1 MQRFPAFVPRP
12 AGLRASAGALV
23 LAFAL
28 AGCGSNQPC
37 SVTDSCPNQAPDAT
51 ISSPPDGG
59 TSTVGEAVT
68 FSGEANDLED
78 GPITGDALVWTSDLD
93 GPIGTGA
100 EFSRSDLSGGFHE
113 ITLTAT
119 DSEGASGTATVTFG
133 VGGAPHVDILGPE
146 EQSNGAPHT
155 VSLGT
160 TVTFSGSAVD
170 VEDGPLSDAAL
181 AWSSNV
187 DGPLG
192 TGTSFSTNDLA
203 AGMHTVTLTATD
215 SDANEAKATVL
226 VIVKPPTAAGYQ
238 IHIRYSEGVELTTA
252 QRQAVEAAVTKLEDV
267 ITGDVPNLAAFDFNG
282 GSCGGAAVP
291 PLDEAI
297 DDVVIYLEFVPIDG
311 PAGTV
316 AQAGPCL
323 TRQLG
328 SGDIT
333 AFSILGGIRFDTADL
348 QLAGDTGTM
357 DDVILHEM
365 MHVLGFGIF
374 WDDAVNDPND
384 EDFPFEFL
392 EQPSDDSHP
401 EHTPGMTDTHFI
413 GPEATDRFLAIG
425 GNLYTGGEIVPV
437 ENDTI
442 QFSSGSLDGHWREG
456 VFDEELMSTQ
466 LNVPTNPVS
475 VVTIGQFE
483 DLGYTVDYG
492 AADSYT
498 LPVAAIVAGPR
509 VEGSTIDL
517 SGDVWRGSLHAVD
530 VDGTQRRVR

>member
-1 MQRFPAFVPRP
+1 VQRFLAFVPSQ
-12 AGLRASAGALV
+12 AGPRAVAGVLV
-23 LAFAL
+23 LGLAL

-37 SVTDSCPNQAPDAT
+37 SVTDSCPNQAPDVT
-51 ISSPPDGG
+51 ISSPADGG
-59 TSTVGEAVT
+59 TSVIGEAVT
-68 FSGEANDLED
+68 FSGEATDSD
-78 GPITGDALVWTSDLD
+78 GGSITGNALVWTSDLD

-119 DSEGASGTATVTFG
+119 DSEGTSGSATITFG
-133 VGGAPHVDILGPE
+133 IGGAPNVEIDAPD

-155 VSLGT
+155 VSVGT
-160 TVTFSGSAVD
+160 TVAFTGSAVD
-170 VEDGPLSDAAL
+170 VEDGPLGGTAL
-181 AWSSNV
+181 SWTSNV

-192 TGTSFSTNDLA
+192 TGSSLSTDALT

-215 SDANEAKATVL
+215 SDDNQAKATVL

-238 IHIRYSEGVELTTA
+238 VHVRYSEGVELTAA
-252 QRQAVEAAVTKLEDV
+252 QRQAVDAAVTKLETV
-267 ITGDVPNLAAFDFNG
+267 ITGDVPNLAAFEFNG
-282 GSCGGAAVP
+282 GTCGGATLP

-297 DDVVIYLEFVPIDG
+297 DDVIIYLEFVPIDG

-323 TRQLG
+323 TRQLAG
-328 SGDIT
+328 GDVT
-333 AFSILGGIRFDTADL
+333 AFSLLGGIRFDTADL

-374 WDDAVNDPND
+374 WDDPLNDPND

-392 EQPSDDSHP
+392 EQPSDDSHA
-401 EHTPGMTDTHFI
+401 EHTPGSTDTHFT
-413 GPEATDRFLAIG
+413 GPEATARFLAIG

-437 ENDTI
+437 ENNTAE
-442 QFSSGSLDGHWREG
+442 FSAGSLDGHWREG

-466 LNVPTNPVS
+466 LNVPANPVS

-483 DLGYTVDYG
+483 DIGYTVDYG
-492 AADSYT
+492 AADPYMQVFSIVT
-498 LPVAAIVAGPR
+498 GPQVAG
-509 VEGSTIDL
+509 SAIDL
-517 SGDVWRGSLHAVD
+517 SGDVWRGTLHTVD
-530 VDGTQRRVR
+530 SDGAQRRIR

>member
-37 SVTDSCPNQAPDAT
+37 SVTDSCPNQAPDVT

-59 TSTVGEAVT
+59 TSTVGETVT

-133 VGGAPHVDILGPE
+133 VGGAPHVEILGPE

-155 VSLGT
+155 VTVGT

-170 VEDGPLSDAAL
+170 VEDGPVSGAAL
-181 AWSSNV
+181 AWTSNF

-192 TGTSFSTNDLA
+192 TGASFSTDGLA

-215 SDANEAKATVL
+215 SDGNEAKATVL
-226 VIVKPPTAAGYQ
+226 VIVKPPTASGYQ
-238 IHIRYSEGVELTTA
+238 IHVRNSEGVEFTPA
-252 QRQAVEAAVTKLEDV
+252 QRQAVEAAVTRLET
-267 ITGDVPNLAAFDFNG
+267 IIIGDLQDIASFEFGG

-291 PLDEAI
+291 PLSESI

-311 PAGTV
+311 PGGTIGS
-316 AQAGPCL
+316 AGPCQV
-323 TRQLG
+323 RG
-328 SGDIT
+328 AAGGEIT
-333 AFSILGGIRFDTADL
+333 AFSALGGMRFDTADL
-348 QLAGDTGTM
+348 QML
-357 DDVILHEM
+357 DDLGLLEDIVLHEM

-374 WDDAVNDPND
+374 WEGVVVPPATEPDT
-384 EDFPFEFL
+384 L
-392 EQPSDDSHP
+392 LRQPSDP
-401 EHTPGMTDTHFI
+401 ENDNYTEGMTDTHFT
-413 GPEATDRFLAIG
+413 GANAMAQFEAVG
-425 GNLYTGGEIVPV
+425 GGAYMDGEIVPV
-437 ENDTI
+437 ENDTTS
-442 QFSSGSLDGHWREG
+442 FSAGSLDGHWRES
-456 VFDEELMSTQ
+456 VFDEELMTAAAN
-466 LNVPTNPVS
+466 LPENPLS
-475 VVTIGQFE
+475 VVTIGQFD
-483 DLGYTVDYG
+483 DLGYEVDYD
-492 AADSYT
+492 AADPYT
-498 LPVAAIVAGPR
+498 LPVLSIVSGPQ
-509 VEGSTIDL
+509 VTGSTIDL

-530 VDGTQRRVR
+530 ADGTQRRVR

>member
-12 AGLRASAGALV
+12 AGLRAPAGALV

-37 SVTDSCPNQAPDAT
+37 SVTDSCPNQAPDVT

-59 TSTVGEAVT
+59 TSVVGEAVT

-78 GPITGDALVWTSDLD
+78 GPITGSALVWTSDLD

-100 EFSRSDLSGGFHE
+100 EFSRDDLSGGFHE

-119 DSEGASGTATVTFG
+119 DSEGASGEASITFG
-133 VGGAPHVDILGPE
+133 VGGAPQAAIISPE
-146 EQSNGAPHT
+146 DQASGAPHT
-155 VSLGT
+155 VTLGSN
-160 TVTFSGSAVD
+160 VTFSGSGLD
-170 VEDGPLSDAAL
+170 VEDGELGGAAL
-181 AWSSNV
+181 SWSSNV
-187 DGPLG
+187 DGVLG
-192 TGTSFSTNDLA
+192 TGTSLPVDDLT

-215 SDANEAKATVL
+215 SDGFEGKTTVL
-226 VIVKPPTAAGYQ
+226 VIVKRPTATGYQ
-238 IHIRYSEGVELTTA
+238 IHVRYSEGVELTAA
-252 QRQAVEAAVTKLEDV
+252 QHQAVEAAVTKLETV
-267 ITGDVPNLAAFDFNG
+267 ITGDVPNLAAFQFNG

-323 TRQLG
+323 TRQLVG
-328 SGDIT
+328 GNIT

-374 WDDAVNDPND
+374 WDDALNDPND
-384 EDFPFEFL
+384 GDFPFEFL
-392 EQPSDDSHP
+392 EQPSDDSHA
-401 EHTPGMTDTHFI
+401 EHTPGMTDTHFT

-425 GNLYTGGEIVPV
+425 GNLYAGEIVPV
-437 ENDTI
+437 ENDTA
-442 QFSSGSLDGHWREG
+442 QFSPGSLDGHWREG

-466 LNVPTNPVS
+466 LNVPANPVS

-483 DLGYTVDYG
+483 DIGYTVDYDAADPYTQVFSIVTGPRAAG
-492 AADSYT
+492 AA
-498 LPVAAIVAGPR
+498 
-509 VEGSTIDL
+509 IDL
-517 SGDVWRGSLHAVD
+517 SGDVWRGPVHAVD
-530 VDGTQRRVR
+530 SDGTQRRIR